1 MRPTEGTEDLQG
13 KYVAQSLYV
22 YAYDDTRQQKYV
34 AQSLYAYDDTR
45 QHMAH
50 PHEGL
55 PSMAEMAEKNLNSR
69 LATRPLLP
77 ALPPRSPDCPPP
89 PPPRRSGVCTDSYHR
104 KQ

>member
-1 MRPTEGTEDLQG
+1 MMRPTEGTEDLQG

-55 PSMAEMAEKNLNSR
+55 PSMAEMAEKNLKQPTGYTPITTRSPATFSR
-69 LATRPLLP
+69 LSSTPATPPLW
-77 ALPPRSPDCPPP
+77 CM
-89 PPPRRSGVCTDSYHR
+89 HR
-104 KQ
+104 